1 MSRPIAEKIGVKN
14 DMLTFFVN
22 APVDFADIID
32 LPDVALRSRLQGEF
46 DYIHFFVIT
55 QKEFHDTF
63 QKLKQHLKKDGML
76 WVSWPKSKQK
86 QTDLSI
92 TKVIE
97 IGYDYGLVESKA
109 ISINSIWSA
118 LKFTFPK
125 DGKTYNNSY
134 GKLK

>member
-1 MSRPIAEKIGVKN
+1 MRV
-14 DMLTFFVN
+14 FFVN
-22 APVDFADIID
+22 APENFSDTIE
-32 LPDVALRSRLQGEF
+32 LPQVELKSRLLVEF
-46 DYIHFFVIT
+46 DYIHFFVVT
-55 QKEFHDTF
+55 QKEFHDGFET
-63 QKLKQHLKKDGML
+63 LKGHLKKDGML

-97 IGYDYGLVESKA
+97 IGYDYGMVESKA
-109 ISINSIWSA
+109 ISIDEVWSA
-118 LKFTFPK
+118 IKFTFPK

>member
-1 MSRPIAEKIGVKN
+1 MSRSIAEKIGVKK
-14 DMLTFFVN
+14 DMQTFFVN
-22 APVDFADIID
+22 APVDFSNIIE
-32 LPDVALRSRLQGEF
+32 LPEVELKSKLQGEF

-63 QKLKQHLKKDGML
+63 EKLKQHLKKEGML

-86 QTDLSI
+86 DTDLSI

-109 ISINSIWSA
+109 ISIDPVWSA
-118 LKFTFPK
+118 IKFTFPK
-125 DGKTYNNSY
+125 EGKVYNNSY

>member
-1 MSRPIAEKIGVKN
+1 MSRSIADKIGVKDN
-14 DMLTFFVN
+14 MRTFFVN
-22 APVDFADIID
+22 APSDFATITS
-32 LPDVALRSRLQGEF
+32 LPDVELKASLLGEF

-63 QKLKQHLKKDGML
+63 ERLKEHLKKDGML

-97 IGYDYGLVESKA
+97 IGYNYGLVESKA
-109 ISINSIWSA
+109 ISIDPVWSA
-118 LKFTFPK
+118 IKFTFPK
-125 DGKTYNNSY
+125 PGKVYNNSY